1 MCSFKQKRCM
11 DKIFSHSCILICD
24 HIIVAI
30 IFAVNVLGV
39 IVVSPQIFIFFS
51 MLCMHHPDTGNVF
64 LRLFSSYRILP
75 ADPLRIRKYL
85 PWYVPCLS
93 FVLFSLL

>member
-1 MCSFKQKRCM
+1 M
-11 DKIFSHSCILICD
+11 ILQFLHLSL
-24 HIIVAI
+24 HIHPVLLR
-30 IFAVNVLGV
+30 NVLGV

-75 ADPLRIRKYL
+75 ADLLRIRKYL